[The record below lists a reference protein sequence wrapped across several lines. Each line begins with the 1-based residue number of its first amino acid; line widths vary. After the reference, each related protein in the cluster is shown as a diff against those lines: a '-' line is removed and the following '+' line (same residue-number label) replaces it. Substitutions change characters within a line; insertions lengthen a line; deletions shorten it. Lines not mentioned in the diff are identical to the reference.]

1 VADGP
6 PDALLAGEVGKPHG
20 LEGEVY
26 VMPISDDPARF
37 DPGSALI
44 HQRAGPVVVAASRRH
59 RNRLLVRFEGVT
71 TRERAEA
78 LRGGALY
85 VAADRLRELEAGEF
99 WQHEVTGCRVVD
111 RAGNAVG
118 KVIRVIPGAA
128 QDLLE
133 VATERG
139 GRLVPVVS
147 AIVVRVDVEARLVV
161 IDPPPGLLD

>member
-6 PDALLAGEVGKPHG
+6 PEALLAGEVGKPHG
-20 LEGEVY
+20 LVGEVY

-44 HQRAGPVVVAASRRH
+44 HETAGPVVVAASRRH

-71 TRERAEA
+71 NKERAES
-78 LRGGALY
+78 LRGALY
-85 VAADRLRELEAGEF
+85 VAADRLRELGAGEF
-99 WQHEVTGCRVVD
+99 WHHEVTGCRVVD

-118 KVIRVIPGAA
+118 TVAQVMAGAA
-128 QDLLE
+128 QDLLA

-139 GRLVPVVS
+139 ERLVPMVS
-147 AIVVRVDVEARLVV
+147 AIVVEVDVAARLVV